1 MEARLVDP
9 GEEVSFGDD
18 AGQVFFEEERR
29 DFAAV
34 GSEQN
39 LGNDGVLRLESPTGL
54 GVEEL
59 EVLQGTGQL
68 LGSHA
73 QSLGDVGDPPS
84 FEESASFLEEA
95 PGVTVFLALLPELDG
110 EAVDEISGE
119 KAGRIDPVLKGP
131 KEEFG
136 LTEVAVEAESE
147 LVKGDIQIASPVKAF
162 QEFSDVPGAAS
173 LRAGQVPSW
182 VKRWPSMVWGASRKW
197 SQPSRI
203 SSGGMILPKG
213 SASRIL

>member
-59 EVLQGTGQL
+59 EVLQGTG
-68 LGSHA
+68 S
-73 QSLGDVGDPPS
+73 SLGVMLRAWGMSEIRPLSRRVRPS
-84 FEESASFLEEA
+84 W
-95 PGVTVFLALLPELDG
+95 
-110 EAVDEISGE
+110 
-119 KAGRIDPVLKGP
+119 RRR
-131 KEEFG
+131 
-136 LTEVAVEAESE
+136 
-147 LVKGDIQIASPVKAF
+147 QASP
-162 QEFSDVPGAAS
+162 FSLPFCRSWMARPSTRSRAKKPG
-173 LRAGQVPSW
+173 
-182 VKRWPSMVWGASRKW
+182 
-197 SQPSRI
+197 
-203 SSGGMILPKG
+203 G
-213 SASRIL
+213 STQS